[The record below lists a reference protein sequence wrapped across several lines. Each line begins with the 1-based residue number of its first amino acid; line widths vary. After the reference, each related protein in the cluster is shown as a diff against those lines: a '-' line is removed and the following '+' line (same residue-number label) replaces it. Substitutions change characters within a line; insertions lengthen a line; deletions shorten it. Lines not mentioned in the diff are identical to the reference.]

1 MNLWQAIVVGVVQG
15 LAEFLPISS
24 SGHIVLTQ
32 FLLGI
37 KQGGEDSILFEVVLH
52 VGTLLS
58 VLVYFR
64 GQLWRMT
71 ESLWKKEYQEERS
84 WIWMLG
90 LATVPA
96 VILVLTPL
104 GDLFESAY
112 ANPVVVSG
120 LLLVTGALLLAPKVI
135 KAKKKELTWKTALIM
150 GVGQAFAI
158 LPGISR
164 SGSTIT
170 AGLLSGVEAKKVA
183 EFAFLM
189 SIPAIAG
196 AVVKEREAFA
206 SLSGELILPYVLG
219 ALAAFVSG
227 LFAVYLVLAA
237 IRKGRFEWFAYYC
250 FAAGVLGLVWFG
262 MVSTGWKA

>member
-1 MNLWQAIVVGVVQG
+1 MEIWKAIVVGVVQG

-37 KQGGEDSILFEVVLH
+37 KESGILFEVVLH

-58 VLVYFR
+58 VLCYFWR
-64 GQLWRMT
+64 KLWALT
-71 ESLWKKEYQEERS
+71 QSLWTKEMEEERR
-84 WIWMLG
+84 WILYLA

-96 VILVLTPL
+96 VVLVLTPL
-104 GDLFESAY
+104 GDVFESAY
-112 ANPVVVSG
+112 ENPVLVSG

-135 KAKKKELTWKTALIM
+135 KAKSRELTWKGALVM
-150 GVGQAFAI
+150 GIGQAFAI

-170 AGLLSGVEAKKVA
+170 AGLLGGIEPKKAA

-189 SIPAIAG
+189 SLPAIAG
-196 AVVKEREAFA
+196 AVVKERDSFA
-206 SLSGELILPYVLG
+206 EMSGELVMPYVLG
-219 ALAAFVSG
+219 AGAAFLSG
-227 LFAVYLVLAA
+227 LFAVFVVMEAVKRGKFAY
-237 IRKGRFEWFAYYC
+237 FAYYC
-250 FAAGVLGLVWFG
+250 FAAGILGMIWFG
-262 MVSTGWKA
+262 LVSTGWKG